1 MQPIPFAYSNVPV
14 ISINTLKELLS
25 LVPVYDE
32 ATNSLNLQLMDE
44 DLQSF
49 EYIPYHDLNSLES
62 DVFEDLPW

>member
-1 MQPIPFAYSNVPV
+1 MQPIPFAYSDVPV
-14 ISINTLKELLS
+14 ISINTLEELLS

-32 ATNSLNLQLMDE
+32 ATNNLNLQLMEE
-44 DLQSF
+44 DFQSF

>member
-1 MQPIPFAYSNVPV
+1 MQPIPFQYSNSSV
-14 ISINTLKELLS
+14 ITINTLEELLS
-25 LVPVYDE
+25 LVPVHDE

-49 EYIPYHDLNSLES
+49 EYIPYHDFSSAES

>member
-1 MQPIPFAYSNVPV
+1 MQPIPFQYSNSSV
-14 ISINTLKELLS
+14 ITINTLEELLS

-32 ATNSLNLQLMDE
+32 ATNSRNLQLMDE

-49 EYIPYHDLNSLES
+49 EYIPYHDFSSAEV

>member
-1 MQPIPFAYSNVPV
+1 MQPIPFQYNNSSV
-14 ISINTLKELLS
+14 ITINTLEELLS

-32 ATNSLNLQLMDE
+32 ATNSRNLQLMDE

-49 EYIPYHDLNSLES
+49 EYIPYYDFSSAES

>member
-1 MQPIPFAYSNVPV
+1 MHPIPFAYSDVPV
-14 ISINTLKELLS
+14 ISINTLEELLS

-32 ATNSLNLQLMDE
+32 ATNNLNLQLMEE
-44 DLQSF
+44 DFQSF